1 MKKVKYCG
9 LLSILLFLS
18 CSSNDIE
25 DNYANKVESKS
36 SEIVELITLKSGAV
50 VEKWNDSYI
59 YLGDIV
65 LPDEQFK
72 LLDET
77 GSMFPNLTKDEFE
90 KQKDTGIPV
99 YPLTGMAAYSSPTMT
114 KAVGRNPN
122 QNMFWSMLRF
132 TFSNRLSV
140 YQKQNIQ
147 TAITY
152 IESVTNVR
160 FYNATGEPT
169 RDPQYGVDY
178 PYVEFT
184 PADKNNSP
192 VGRIGGK
199 QILNLYNFDR
209 GTITHEICHAL
220 GLFHEQCRADRDNY
234 VTVNYNNIHKDN
246 QHNYAKETKNYY
258 MIGGFDFNSIMLYGP
273 YDFAIDRTK
282 PTMTKKDG
290 SIYTQNSYQLS
301 DLDRR
306 FLNRFY
312 LPYVARKD
320 VCAEL
325 DDIVYDENNNPLT
338 EAQRI
343 ELERQLNINRCSYPL
358 PSAK

>member
-1 MKKVKYCG
+1 MKQKAFWG
-9 LLSILLFLS
+9 LLSVLLLFS
-18 CSSNDIE
+18 CSSNDVG
-25 DNYANKVESKS
+25 DNLKSKMA
-36 SEIVELITLKSGAV
+36 EKGELITLKSGAV
-50 VEKWNDSYI
+50 VEKWNSSYI
-59 YLGDIV
+59 YLGDIT
-65 LPDEQFK
+65 LSEEQFK
-72 LLDET
+72 RLDET
-77 GSMFPNLTKDEFE
+77 GSMFPNLSNDEFE

-99 YPLTGMAAYSSPTMT
+99 YPLTGMAAYSPTLTT

-132 TFSNRLSV
+132 TFNDNLST
-140 YQKQNIQ
+140 YQKRSIQ
-147 TAITY
+147 IAIDY

-160 FYNATGEPT
+160 FYNATGQST
-169 RDPQYGVDY
+169 RDSQYGFDY

-184 PADKNNSP
+184 ASTKNNSP

-220 GLFHEQCRADRDNY
+220 GMFHEQSRADRDNY
-234 VTVNYNNIHKDN
+234 VKVIYSNISKED
-246 QHNYAKETKNYY
+246 QHNYDKETRNYY
-258 MIGGFDFNSIMLYGP
+258 MIGGTLDFNSIMLYGP
-273 YDFAIDRTK
+273 YDFAIDRSK

-290 SIYTQNSYQLS
+290 SIYTQNSYELS
-301 DLDRR
+301 NIDRM

-312 LPYVARKD
+312 LPYIARQD

-325 DDIVYDENNNPLT
+325 DDVVYDSNNNPLT
-338 EAQRI
+338 EEQRI

-358 PSAK
+358 PSTK